1 MARLA
6 KLSRFPDGEHART
19 SSLQDTELSHITI
32 FVSRRTMSLWQSY
45 RNTSQRTRL
54 LIGGGIMAYALFGLF
69 VSDRA
74 EKALGL
80 VPTEEDKKRL
90 KESLPRVKLVE
101 REK

>member
-1 MARLA
+1 
-6 KLSRFPDGEHART
+6 
-19 SSLQDTELSHITI
+19 
-32 FVSRRTMSLWQSY
+32 MSLWQSY